1 MEDRDVVKLLSVA
14 RAAVGVIWL
23 LAPHKLIKAWTGE
36 DATAVSA
43 RVVFSRTLESVSTAH
58 ADRAQLRPRLV
69 QEIKPRQVGTQRLQR
84 RRGCLGVARR
94 RDRRVSRLRGAD
106 ARRERQAELVKCLT

>member
-14 RAAVGVIWL
+14 RAAAGVIWL

-69 QEIKPRQVGTQRLQR
+69 QEIKAQASGDSTSPAPTWLP
-84 RRGCLGVARR
+84 RRGAP
-94 RDRRVSRLRGAD
+94 A
-106 ARRERQAELVKCLT
+106 